1 MMRYF
6 LPAFIGILTLGIW
19 EIWVTLANIPP
30 FVLPAPTSIFDALL
44 ENANTLFSALKMTLY
59 ITTLAFFW
67 AVISG
72 IALAVIFTRARI
84 IEMAFYPYV
93 VTLQVTPV
101 VAIAPLILIWVG
113 FGNVD
118 RALRFLRAIEM
129 PQNFKSISN
138 GFNRSARCL
147 AGFGNCHNHLPQ

>member
-19 EIWVTLANIPP
+19 EIWVALANIPS
-30 FVLPAPTSIFDALL
+30 FVLPAPTAIFDALL
-44 ENANTLFSALKMTLY
+44 ENANTLFGALTVTLY

-84 IEMAFYPYV
+84 IEMA
-93 VTLQVTPV
+93 
-101 VAIAPLILIWVG
+101 
-113 FGNVD
+113 
-118 RALRFLRAIEM
+118 
-129 PQNFKSISN
+129 
-138 GFNRSARCL
+138 
-147 AGFGNCHNHLPQ
+147 